1 MPPQTFLLPS
11 PTRYLSQYCP
21 YFPSCLEPPL
31 TSPDLHPHTLW
42 SPGFSL
48 SPPEVSKPLFLST
61 TTPVSSA
68 QTMAATSWEP
78 SHTSGP
84 GENDM
89 CLQTSSRV
97 CWVGR
102 GLCFCS
108 MVAICSLKV
117 APSLTGQWATGR
129 VRDVTAAG
137 PGLGT
142 SQAPQLAV
150 RFLCATGSIS

>member
-1 MPPQTFLLPS
+1 MT
-11 PTRYLSQYCP
+11 
-21 YFPSCLEPPL
+21 
-31 TSPDLHPHTLW
+31 
-42 SPGFSL
+42 
-48 SPPEVSKPLFLST
+48 
-61 TTPVSSA
+61 
-68 QTMAATSWEP
+68 
-78 SHTSGP
+78 
-84 GENDM
+84 

-150 RFLCATGSIS
+150 RFLCATGSISCCAHTSQSPAAPEGVAESLVPGRSRLPFSLSQVGYPVTCLAELDWENLLFPPFLFHQGAGR